1 MTKLSSLSVGF
12 KRTFHRSIGLF
23 LTALLYA
30 HYTFSQTAAVITN
43 CNNEMPG
50 SVTFTVP
57 SQYSG
62 ATWFNNTKPHL
73 GSLGSGKTLTITNDF
88 SDTYSYIPQGGSQNE
103 TVEILR
109 IKYPNAAFT
118 ALSTCLTEAA
128 RFEADG
134 ACIGNAFKGNGT
146 SSGAASAT
154 DTYPTKQI
162 DFITLAAWVK
172 WDGNITNG
180 VSQAI
185 MMNGNSGHSGYG
197 LYIDGPTKNLKIL
210 LGGVAYL
217 TSSVKL
223 TTNKW
228 QHVAIVRDNG
238 TWILYV
244 DGLYYPLSTPAA
256 APYTPGAYASGNF
269 SVGQNASG
277 TENFSGFIDE
287 VAIWERAFN
296 MAEVNGLRA
305 DVCYASPTGSW
316 NFNETGGAQA
326 LDGSGKNLY
335 LTLANAQRVSQA
347 IYAWDFGDGTS
358 QTTDNVA
365 ISHQYATH
373 GTKTVTLTVTDI
385 TGCSSRTS
393 QVVSIVQSPSS
404 FPVTATI
411 SSTEVCAGS
420 SINLSA
426 SSIPSVYQSDF
437 NGSLNAWQLGE
448 VWRQNTHYIGS
459 GPAYELNTLVSITA
473 INRTINSTLT
483 SPAFSTVGLTG
494 VSVFLTHFL
503 RNENASSASVEA
515 SSDGNNWTT
524 LVTYTDQYRE
534 GGLNKFKT
542 EEITLPTAFENKE
555 KVYMRFRYV
564 DTKGNSQFNY
574 WMIQSMTV
582 RLAGYRWTSV
592 PRGYTSNLQSEQS
605 IVPLVTTTYSVSAS
619 NGCGGAASQVTV
631 TVKPVPAATATVPA
645 SVCQYN
651 TSSITL
657 TGSGAEAPYT
667 FNYRH
672 FHGGASD
679 HSIST
684 GPGISAFIPLETESP
699 GGFTYLLLSVS
710 SVNGCTRDYSDV
722 NMSGVIKGS
731 ASGFVQVN
739 SDNICTGD
747 QTTVSIGVIGGD
759 LPYTINYSTPESA
772 NQIYVGRSIDIPLKT
787 NSPGT
792 QTFKITSISSPTG
805 CVVNYTADNQPT
817 QIVTVKQSPAVFVAS
832 DNSIFCDTPVKLTA
846 SGADEYKWFPAI
858 GLNTNTGDRVEA
870 SPDETTTYKV
880 TGTVDGCSTTATKII
895 QSSKLTVTRQPTI
908 SSTEVCV
915 GTAVTLTA
923 GESTY
928 SGVFIYEENFD
939 TEASLVNWTSEM
951 EATST
956 GNKNWT
962 MYPDKYRFL
971 DIREAGSSYVYI
983 SSVWSNTPHRVTRT
997 LRSPAISTIGYTN
1010 IAITVNEVVGIN
1022 LNPNSAN
1029 KVQLSLDGVSW
1040 TDVFVRKDG
1049 FNSGPV
1055 FFNTRIEV
1063 PTAFEN
1069 KPAVYIRFFSNAE
1082 FLPSKAES
1090 YRWAIN
1096 NVRMTCSRPAYWHW
1110 NQRSIYV
1117 NENLYQ
1123 NPSVIR
1129 PDNSVEIQA
1138 FTTTPSGCTKALE
1151 EELVT
1156 VKPIPEVAI
1165 DPVIRVEA
1173 GTSTQTAQI
1182 PYTKVA
1188 GDPDRYSLF
1197 AGTRKLPGFS
1207 EERDSRFPAPNVFG
1221 VNVPPAVATYDF
1233 IFRASNSVGCVG
1245 KDVNFSIMVGSGN
1258 ALLSALTLSTG
1269 PLSPAFEPALSN
1281 YDEVA
1286 VRAGM
1291 ESVTVTAT
1299 VAHPAATLAINDI
1312 VAVSG
1317 VPTVVP
1323 LDGPFG
1329 QNMISV
1335 KVTSEA
1341 GTETVYTIRIT
1352 RARNLDNANH
1362 EQSNAK
1368 VAYSLRQLA
1377 SDYLHRGVEPPGPV
1391 PGFTNTPL
1399 PVVRVRRP
1407 IDDALLDIGFDAHG
1421 QLDTLTMLRF
1431 ADSGDLFV
1439 SVWYDQSGFDF
1450 DAVQTESNSQP
1461 RIAHAGTVDR
1471 KNGAP
1476 ALLFSGSPDNNTYL
1490 TSPPFQGFA
1499 EKFSIYAVAGV
1510 RTDQPSG
1517 LNALL
1522 SKTSE
1527 GKPAPWDISGGTFKI
1542 GNGTNELSTLNLTKP
1557 FTAASRFATWFFTGE
1572 QPGSGNTF
1580 LNNIPNSN
1588 SGGGHLVYADAMT
1601 PIVIGSDQQRVSRL
1615 NGWISELIL
1624 LDQSEKYNLLV
1635 ENQMESYLGPA
1646 ITSFTPASGVGPV
1659 GITIHGHNFIGVET
1673 VSIGGVAVA
1682 SFQVVND
1689 NLIIAQKTQPGGGDL
1704 QVTTTYGTARKT
1716 GFFYG
1721 APPGNALRFD
1731 GTDDYVQLNNKISNA
1746 DFTIE
1751 LWMRTNVD
1759 SKTGTGAHNG
1769 SILLDSDVSGQTN
1782 DFVLS
1787 ILNNR
1792 VAFFDGS
1799 ADVNTYGATDVTDGR
1814 WHHVA
1819 VVREA
1824 GQNVKIY
1831 LDHSLEA
1838 TGVAGTGM
1846 LNVNP
1851 NIFQGGNPNNPDI
1864 SFDGWMDELRIWN
1877 DALPVEFLTAFR
1889 SDVIPPDHPKLAAYH
1904 SFDVQTLANTTEL
1917 EDLTGSAGPGM
1928 LYNFDPSGSHW
1939 VESYAMVVPDTSPA
1953 VDGISENGFTA
1964 HWIPPHLGIVA
1975 GYQIRLSANPELPFP
1990 DPGTTVVETT
2000 ESHFSFDGLE
2010 PGTTY
2015 YYRVSCF
2022 KAGLFDQA
2030 PLSSLVKVKTPF
2042 ATEMLMILLNGN
2054 HLYRFQPDT
2063 LNYTTTIDEASLVL
2077 TGITKDPM
2085 TIIEVK
2091 INAGNFVTL
2100 AQNTPSDPLDL
2111 LPGSNVIS
2119 VKITAPDGSAPKIYT
2134 ITVTRPFSPPGNAL
2148 RFAGSKTDINAEEY
2162 VTIDKKIE
2170 SPDFTLEAWIRTS
2183 EHSVT
2188 GSLGYSAS
2196 ALFNSDKGGT
2206 ANDFVMG
2213 ILNDKITFFDGNRNA
2228 TTIGEVSVID
2238 GRWHHVAVVRKAGVS
2253 VKIYVDGKLDKEN
2266 TSGAGTLPLN
2276 ANTYIALGGNPGY
2289 APGAFTGSMDEV
2301 RIWKTARSHA
2311 EITDNMLQVI
2321 SPTHQDLMA
2330 FYNFDIGAQENA
2342 TTLTDLTGN
2351 GNAGTLFHFN
2361 PRNKGW
2367 VESYAMVVPVPA
2379 AVSAINA
2386 TGFTANWS
2394 PPVTG
2399 TAERYFLDVS
2409 TTENFAAG
2417 SFLPGYEALEV
2428 EATSKKVTLPTSG
2441 SGREMAGITYYY
2453 YRVAADKTSI
2463 SGQGANSSTIT
2474 VIFNPLPVNLVSFTG
2489 KRVEKT
2495 NVLEWIVTD
2504 ETQFAGYEV
2513 EKSIDGKKFGKI
2525 GQVKAV
2531 ANEQSATTQY
2541 QFVDE
2546 LISRDSDISGN
2557 LYYRLK
2563 MVDRAADGLDGSFA
2577 MSRIIAIKNDA
2588 SQTQI
2593 SGVYPNPLVNKTG
2606 FVDIRMDQAGSW
2618 ETHILN
2624 TAGIILSARKLDL
2637 QKGVNKVR
2645 FDLKGI
2651 LPGIHLIKFENGVQ
2665 QIVRKIVVE

>member
-1 MTKLSSLSVGF
+1 MPASL
-12 KRTFHRSIGLF
+12 
-23 LTALLYA
+23 
-30 HYTFSQTAAVITN
+30 
-43 CNNEMPG
+43 
-50 SVTFTVP
+50 TFTVP

-73 GSLGSGKTLTITNDF
+73 GSLGSGKTLTITNNF

-109 IKYPNAAFT
+109 VKYPNADFT

-128 RFEADG
+128 RFEANG

-146 SSGAASAT
+146 SSGAASAA
-154 DTYPTKQI
+154 DMYPTKQI

-185 MMNGNSGHSGYG
+185 MMNGNSGNSGYG
-197 LYIDGPTKNLKIL
+197 LYIDGPTKNLTIL

-228 QHVAIVRDNG
+228 QHVAIVRNNG
-238 TWILYV
+238 TWLLYV
-244 DGLYYPLSTPAA
+244 DGLYYPLSTPTA
-256 APYTPGAYASGNF
+256 APYTPGAYASGRF

-287 VAIWERAFN
+287 VAIWERALN
-296 MAEVNGLRA
+296 MAEINGLRA
-305 DVCYASPTGSW
+305 DVCYSSPTGSW
-316 NFNETGGAQA
+316 NFNESGGAQA
-326 LDGSGKNLY
+326 FDGSGKNLH
-335 LTLANAQRVSQA
+335 LTLANAQRVSQVT
-347 IYAWDFGDGTS
+347 YAWDFGDGTY

-393 QVVSIVQSPSS
+393 QVISVVQSPAS

-411 SSTEVCAGS
+411 SSTEVCAGT

-426 SSIPSVYQSDF
+426 SSIPSIYQSDF
-437 NGSLNAWQLGE
+437 NGNLNAWQLGE

-459 GPAYELNTLVSITA
+459 GPAYALNTLVSITA

-483 SPAFSTVGLTG
+483 SPAFSTVGLTS

-542 EEITLPTAFENKE
+542 EEIALPTAFENKE

-631 TVKPVPAATATVPA
+631 RVKPVPAATTTVPT

-651 TSSITL
+651 ASNITL

-684 GPGISAFIPLETESP
+684 GPGNSASIPLETESP

-710 SVNGCTRDYSDV
+710 SVNGCTRNYSDV

-772 NQIYVGRSIDIPLKT
+772 NQVYVGRSIDIPLKT
-787 NSPGT
+787 NSQGT
-792 QTFKITSISSPTG
+792 QTYKITSISSATG

-817 QIVTVKQSPAVFVAS
+817 EIVTVKQSPAVFVAS
-832 DNSIFCDTPVKLTA
+832 DTDIFCDTPIKLTA
-846 SGADEYKWFPAI
+846 SGADSYKWFPAI
-858 GLNTNTGDRVEA
+858 GLDTNTGDRVEA
-870 SPDETTTYKV
+870 SPDETTIYRV
-880 TGTVDGCSTTATKII
+880 TGTVDGCSTAATKIVN
-895 QSSKLTVTRQPTI
+895 SSKLTITRQPTI
-908 SSTEVCV
+908 SSTEICA
-915 GTAVTLTA
+915 GTPVTLTG

-928 SGVFIYEENFD
+928 SGGFIYEEDFNS
-939 TEASLVNWTSEM
+939 EARLVNWTSEM
-951 EATST
+951 ETTLAA
-956 GNKNWT
+956 NQNWAIV
-962 MYPDKYRFL
+962 PDKYSFFGKK
-971 DIREAGSSYVYI
+971 EAGSSFVFI
-983 SSVWSNTPHRVTRT
+983 KSQPSTSSERTTRT
-997 LRSPAISTIGYTN
+997 LKSPAISTLGYTN
-1010 IAITVNEVVGIN
+1010 IALTVNEVAILN
-1022 LNPNSAN
+1022 TNPNTVN
-1029 KVQLSLDGVSW
+1029 RVQLSLDGVSW

-1049 FNSGPV
+1049 LTAENGIV

-1063 PTAFEN
+1063 PATFEN
-1069 KPAVYIRFFSNAE
+1069 KPAIYIRFFSHLE
-1082 FLPSKAES
+1082 FGLPSGVTPYA
-1090 YRWAIN
+1090 WGIN
-1096 NVRMTCSRPAYWHW
+1096 NVRMTYSRPAYWRWH
-1110 NQRSIYV
+1110 QFSIYV
-1117 NENLYQ
+1117 NEILP

-1129 PDNSVEIQA
+1129 PEKSVEIQA
-1138 FTTTPSGCTKALE
+1138 FTTTPNGCAKALSSQV
-1151 EELVT
+1151 VT
-1156 VKPIPEVAI
+1156 VNPIPEVAI

-1173 GTSTQTAQI
+1173 RTNTQTAQI

-1197 AGTRKLPGFS
+1197 AGARKLPGFL
-1207 EERDSRFPAPNVFG
+1207 EERNFQFPAPNVFG
-1221 VNVPPAVATYDF
+1221 VNVPPAIATYDF
-1233 IFRASNSVGCVG
+1233 IFRAGNSAGCVG

-1281 YDEVA
+1281 YDEVI

-1299 VAHPAATLAINDI
+1299 VEHPAATLTIND
-1312 VAVSG
+1312 VAAVSG

-1341 GTETVYTIRIT
+1341 GTETVYTMRVK
-1352 RARNLDNANH
+1352 RAANLDNANH

-1377 SDYLHRGVEPPGPV
+1377 STYLHRGVEPPEPV
-1391 PGFTNTPL
+1391 PGFTNAPL
-1399 PVVRVRRP
+1399 PVIRVRRP
-1407 IDDALLDIGFDAHG
+1407 VDDAQLDIGFDAHG

-1431 ADSGDLFV
+1431 AGADDLFV
-1439 SVWYDQSGFDF
+1439 PVWYDQSGFDF
-1450 DAVQTESNSQP
+1450 DAVQTEPNSQP
-1461 RIAHAGTVDR
+1461 RIAHTGTVDR

-1476 ALLFSGSPDNNTYL
+1476 TLYFTGSTTSNTYL

-1499 EKFSIYAVAGV
+1499 ERFSIFAVAGV

-1517 LNALL
+1517 LNGLL
-1522 SKTSE
+1522 SKASE

-1542 GNGTNELSTLNLTKP
+1542 GNGTDELSTVNLTKP
-1557 FTAASRFATWFFTGE
+1557 FTAANPFATWLFIGE
-1572 QPGSGNTF
+1572 QLGFGGTF
-1580 LNNIPNSN
+1580 LNNTPNGN
-1588 SGGGHLVYADAMT
+1588 SQDSHPAYADGMT
-1601 PIVIGSDQQRVSRL
+1601 PVVIGSDQQGISRL

-1624 LDQSEKYNLLV
+1624 LDQSRQYDLM
-1635 ENQMESYLGPA
+1635 ENQMQTYIGPA
-1646 ITSFTPASGVGPV
+1646 ITSFTPSSGDGPV

-1682 SFQVVND
+1682 SFQVVNE

-1704 QVTTTYGTARKT
+1704 QVTTAYGTASKR

-1721 APPGNALRFD
+1721 SPPGNALRFD
-1731 GTDDYVQLNNKISNA
+1731 GADDYVQLNNKISSA

-1751 LWMRTNVD
+1751 LWIRTDVD
-1759 SKTGTGAHNG
+1759 SKTGTDAYNG
-1769 SILLDSDVSGQTN
+1769 SILLDSDVSGPAN

-1792 VAFFDGS
+1792 VAFLDGS
-1799 ADVNTYGATDVTDGR
+1799 ANVNAYGVTDVTDGR

-1831 LDHSLEA
+1831 LDYNLEV
-1838 TGVAGTGM
+1838 TGVAGADM

-1851 NIFQGGNPNNPDI
+1851 NIFLGGNPNNPDI

-1877 DALPVEFLTAFR
+1877 EALPIEFLTAFR
-1889 SDVIPPDHPKLAAYH
+1889 SDVVPPDHPILAAYH
-1904 SFDVQTLANTTEL
+1904 SFDVQTLTNTIEL
-1917 EDLTGSAGPGM
+1917 EDLTGSADAGT

-1953 VDGISENGFTA
+1953 VKDISENGFTA
-1964 HWIPPHLGIVA
+1964 HWNPSPVGTTEI
-1975 GYQIRLSANPELPFP
+1975 YQVFLSTDPTFPFP
-1990 DPGTTVVETT
+1990 GPATIMFGTADTHLNMEN
-2000 ESHFSFDGLE
+2000 LK

-2015 YYRVSCF
+2015 YYRVGCF
-2022 KAGLFDQA
+2022 KGYLGEQAALSGIATVTTLSKIELQALLLDGAVLPGFDG
-2030 PLSSLVKVKTPF
+2030 KTLTYAANIGEGSGSVVIAAISGDAS
-2042 ATEMLMILLNGN
+2042 AT
-2054 HLYRFQPDT
+2054 
-2063 LNYTTTIDEASLVL
+2063 
-2077 TGITKDPM
+2077 
-2085 TIIEVK
+2085 IEVK
-2091 INAGNFVTL
+2091 VNGGNYTPI
-2100 AQNTPSDPLDL
+2100 ANNTPSDPLNMAH
-2111 LPGSNVIS
+2111 GVNIIS
-2119 VKITAPDGSAPKIYT
+2119 VKVSSPGGSVATIYT
-2134 ITVTRPFSPPGNAL
+2134 ITVTRLFKAPGNAL
-2148 RFAGSKTDINAEEY
+2148 QFAGSKTDVNAEEY
-2162 VTIDKKIE
+2162 VKIDKKIE

-2188 GSLGYSAS
+2188 GSLGYTAS

-2228 TTIGEVSVID
+2228 TTIGEVSVVD
-2238 GRWHHVAVVRKAGVS
+2238 GRWHYVAVVRKAGVS

-2311 EITDNMLQVI
+2311 EIADNMLRAI

-2330 FYNFDIGAQENA
+2330 FYNFDTGAQENA

-2351 GNAGTLFHFN
+2351 GNTGTLFHFN
-2361 PRNKGW
+2361 PLNQGW

-2379 AVSAINA
+2379 AGAAINA
-2386 TGFTANWS
+2386 TDFTANWS
-2394 PPVTG
+2394 APVTG

-2409 TTENFAAG
+2409 TSENFAAG

-2428 EATSKKVTLPTSG
+2428 DATSKKVTLPTSG
-2441 SGREMAGITYYY
+2441 SGRQMAGGIYYY
-2453 YRVAADKTSI
+2453 YRVSADKTSVF
-2463 SGQGANSSTIT
+2463 GQGAHSPTIT
-2474 VIFNPLPVNLVSFTG
+2474 VIFNPLPVTLVSFTG

-2504 ETQFAGYEV
+2504 EKEFAGYEV
-2513 EKSIDGKKFGKI
+2513 ERSIEGKKFGKI
-2525 GQVKAV
+2525 GQVRAV
-2531 ANEQSATTQY
+2531 ANEQSTTTQY
-2541 QFVDE
+2541 QFIDE
-2546 LISRDSDISGN
+2546 LISGNTNISGN

-2577 MSRIIAIKNDA
+2577 MSRIVAIKNDA
-2588 SQTQI
+2588 DQTQI
-2593 SGVYPNPLVNKTG
+2593 SSVYPNPLVNKTG
-2606 FVDIRMDQAGSW
+2606 FVDINMDQVGSW
-2618 ETHILN
+2618 EAQVLN

-2637 QKGVNKVR
+2637 QKGFNKIR
-2645 FDLKGI
+2645 FELTGV
-2651 LPGIHLIKFENGVQ
+2651 LPGIYLIKFDNGVQ